1 MSTRQIEP
9 TVKNKITYQ
18 VFRKSTTRSRIKEL
32 PYMYE
37 PIPIGTAT
45 ARMDPSASATAVKA
59 KRTSRSSGEGDSSG
73 AKESYG
79 SNV

>member
-1 MSTRQIEP
+1 
-9 TVKNKITYQ
+9 
-18 VFRKSTTRSRIKEL
+18 
-32 PYMYE
+32 MYE
-37 PIPIGTAT
+37 PIPMGTAI
-45 ARMDPSASATAVKA
+45 AKMDPSASAMAVKA